1 MRNIEPIKYH
11 PELLNWKPGTIINID
26 TQEEWDAFNIP
37 HIHIFDSQYGGIV
50 FGSSIWWVID
60 KNNRVIQHTR
70 IKGLLCSCGAV
81 LIFDED

>member
-1 MRNIEPIKYH
+1 MKELYYVKTNPIPPDFKIG
-11 PELLNWKPGTIINID
+11 PGTIIPCDEPKEFIV
-26 TQEEWDAFNIP
+26 P
-37 HIHIFDSQYGGIV
+37 HMHVFDSMFGGIV